1 MERPDLVR
9 HNARLAREFK
19 PMSPDELQSLRDRI
33 EPRAD
38 LSLEWY
44 KA

>member
-1 MERPDLVR
+1 M
-9 HNARLAREFK
+9 N
-19 PMSPDELQSLRDRI
+19 PDELQSLRDRI
-33 EPRAD
+33 EPRTD